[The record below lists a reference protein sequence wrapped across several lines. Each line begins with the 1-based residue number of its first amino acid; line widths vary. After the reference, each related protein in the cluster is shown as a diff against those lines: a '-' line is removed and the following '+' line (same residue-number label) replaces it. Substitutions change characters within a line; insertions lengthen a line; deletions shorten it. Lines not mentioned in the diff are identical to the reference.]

1 MRDYKYFKM
10 IINDTKI
17 IFIKDKTRVGQR
29 LNILE
34 VENDKVKEHTLFK
47 SSWKNLRL
55 KIQKKKTLR
64 EKDRI
69 RIFFA
74 GPSKLSSKPRFVF
87 VSYVTLSKENT

>member
-1 MRDYKYFKM
+1 MHCYMDTFFICTYKFFDRSWGTWLLRDYKYFKM
-10 IINDTKI
+10 ITNDTKI

-55 KIQKKKTLR
+55 KIQKKKL
-64 EKDRI
+64 
-69 RIFFA
+69 
-74 GPSKLSSKPRFVF
+74 
-87 VSYVTLSKENT
+87 

>member
-1 MRDYKYFKM
+1 MNTFLICTYKFLVKSNFDRSWGTWLLRDYKYFKM
-10 IINDTKI
+10 ITNDIKI

-55 KIQKKKTLR
+55 KIQKKL
-64 EKDRI
+64 
-69 RIFFA
+69 
-74 GPSKLSSKPRFVF
+74 
-87 VSYVTLSKENT
+87 

>member
-17 IFIKDKTRVGQR
+17 IFIKDKARVGQR

-47 SSWKNLRL
+47 SSWQNLRL
-55 KIQKKKTLR
+55 KIQKKNSKRQNSNILCGPIKAEFKTQ
-64 EKDRI
+64 I
-69 RIFFA
+69 RI
-74 GPSKLSSKPRFVF
+74 L
-87 VSYVTLSKENT
+87 